1 MMVTPNTLAQI
12 VGKAV
17 NANMV
22 SVIKGLAAHPVGLDR
37 PVRLARFIGQLA
49 HESGGFAYDHELGS
63 HGYFNRYEGRADLGN
78 THPGDGYLFRGRGGI
93 QLTGRANYTLFTR
106 WAKKQDSAAPDFTVT
121 PDLLNTDPWEG
132 LAPLFYWDTHTY
144 RGKHINDWADAG
156 DDEAVTRAING
167 GVNGL
172 AERLRL
178 TAVASAY
185 LCGSASVRAYQGARQ
200 LAADGVAGPI
210 TRGMLHRD
218 LSALP
223 PVTFAL
229 T

>member
-1 MMVTPNTLAQI
+1 MHGAYEIRYAIQKFRRKRIGIEGDEQLSDPWWRTSGLGVGTDI
-12 VGKAV
+12 FGKA
-17 NANMV
+17 
-22 SVIKGLAAHPVGLDR
+22 
-37 PVRLARFIGQLA
+37 
-49 HESGGFAYDHELGS
+49 
-63 HGYFNRYEGRADLGN
+63 RACE
-78 THPGDGYLFRGRGGI
+78 R
-93 QLTGRANYTLFTR
+93 
-106 WAKKQDSAAPDFTVT
+106 
-121 PDLLNTDPWEG
+121 
-132 LAPLFYWDTHTY
+132 

-156 DDEAVTRAING
+156 DDESVTRAING